1 MKMKLKTFLSLKV
14 LAVMLGLIGYNSLY
28 AQCIQGSSSG
38 TITPLVTW
46 QTVNV
51 TAGPVYYLDF
61 VATAGVNY
69 TFTYCQGG
77 GQYSGDPY
85 LTITNGVPTA
95 LAFNDDYCGL
105 GSNIFWSCNASGP
118 HRIYFSSCCPCG
130 AGAPNNSILAYR
142 ADQNPVVATPCA
154 GTPSL
159 NTILPASFTTCPSY
173 TNPAMNLVTNYS
185 LSGLTVTWQ
194 SSTISLVGPWST
206 LTGPTVYDYNNLGA
220 NAYNTPTV
228 GVTTWYQAVVTC
240 TNSNQSVTVPGP
252 SIYVAPATTNVVT
265 YNESFEGIPF
275 NFRLPNCSWN
285 VSNMNACRTYTSSQ
299 ANNRTARTGNKY
311 ATFTSTVSGTHYYY
325 SNGIWMDAGVTY
337 SASMWY
343 QTDLNLGTNFSN
355 LEISYGT
362 SQTPN
367 GLTSIALQAGSVVS
381 PIYKSLSNTFTVP
394 TSGLYYIAVDVSST
408 PGSAQFLTWD
418 DLNVMVPCDVASN
431 QPNLQVS
438 SASVICSG
446 AALNLTASGANSYTW
461 STGSNSASIVQY
473 PTTPMSYSVTGTN
486 TLTGCTA
493 TAVRNV
499 LVNPSPNITMIATP
513 GMACPG
519 TSVTMQASGA
529 GTYIWST
536 GGNGPVVTITPSATV
551 VYSVTGTLNGCAT
564 TQTLSLM
571 VYNSPT
577 VSASS
582 SRNSMCVNENVTLIG
597 SGAQSY
603 QWMASNTSVLYQGSP
618 ISIMPTVAGPA
629 SYTVT
634 GTDAN
639 GCTAKA
645 VVNVNVEAC
654 TGISQL
660 GASAIE
666 LYPNPNKGDFYVK
679 STDKSVFGVEVI
691 DVTGKVVWNS
701 TSQSS
706 EIHVSMKDRAAGV
719 YYVRIHKGQEL
730 KVVKMVKE

>member
-1 MKMKLKTFLSLKV
+1 MKLNNILKLKAVV
-14 LAVMLGLIGYNSLY
+14 LMLALMGYNSLQ
-28 AQCIQGSSSG
+28 AQCTTGSSSG
-38 TITPLVTW
+38 TITPLITW

-51 TAGPVYYLDF
+51 TAGSPYYLDF
-61 VATAGVNY
+61 MAAAGVTY

-77 GQYSGDPY
+77 ASGTGDPY
-85 LTITNGVPTA
+85 LTVSNSVPTG

-105 GSNIFWSCNASGP
+105 LSEIIWTCNTAGA
-118 HRIYFSSCCPCG
+118 HRIYLSGCCPCSN
-130 AGAPNNSILAYR
+130 APGGTMAYR
-142 ADQNPVVATPCA
+142 ASANPVVATPCA
-154 GTPSL
+154 GTPSM
-159 NTILPASFTTCPSY
+159 NTILPASFTTCPSF
-173 TNPAMNLVTNYS
+173 TNPSMNLVTNYS

-194 SSTISLVGPWST
+194 SSTISLVGPWSNIA
-206 LTGPTVYDYNNLGA
+206 GPTVYDYNNLGA
-220 NAYNTPTV
+220 NAYITPTV

-285 VSNMNACRTYTSSQ
+285 VSNMNACLTYTSSQ
-299 ANNRTARTGNKY
+299 ANNRSARTGNKY
-311 ATFTSTVSGTHYYY
+311 ATFASALAGTHYYY

-355 LEISYGT
+355 LEILYGAA
-362 SQTPN
+362 QTN
-367 GLTSIALQAGSVVS
+367 TGLTSIALQAGGVVS
-381 PIYKSLSNTFTVP
+381 PVYKSLSNTFTVP
-394 TSGLYYIAVDVSST
+394 SSGLYYIAIRANAA

-418 DLNVMVPCDVASN
+418 DLNVMVPCDVAAN
-431 QPNLQVS
+431 QPNLQISGGS
-438 SASVICSG
+438 SVVCSG

-461 STGSNSASIVQY
+461 STGSNSASIVVY
-473 PTTPMSYSVTGTN
+473 PNTPMSYSVTGTN

-493 TAVRNV
+493 TSVRNV
-499 LVNPSPNITMIATP
+499 MLNPSPIITMIANP

-519 TSVTMQASGA
+519 TSVTLQASGA
-529 GTYIWST
+529 ASYIWST
-536 GGNGPVVTITPSATV
+536 GGNGPMVTVTPTSSS
-551 VYSVTGTLNGCAT
+551 VYSVTGTSNGCAT
-564 TQTLSLM
+564 TQTLGLT

-582 SRNSMCVNENVTLIG
+582 SRNTMCVNENVVLTG

-603 QWMASNTSVLYQGSP
+603 QWIASNTSVLYQGSP
-618 ISIMPTVAGPA
+618 ITIMPTVSGPA

-639 GCTAKA
+639 GCTSKA

-654 TGISQL
+654 TGIGQL
-660 GASAIE
+660 SSAAIE

-679 STDKSVFGVEVI
+679 STDKVQVGVEVV
-691 DVTGKVVWNS
+691 DLTGKLVWS
-701 TSQSS
+701 SASQAT
-706 EIHVSMKDRAAGV
+706 EVHVSMKERASGV
-719 YYVRIHKGQEL
+719 YYVRIHKGDQVQ
-730 KVVKMVKE
+730 VVKMIKE